1 MGAMPP
7 AASKKTQPQPALHDL
22 HKADVIAFD
31 RNERPIV
38 RLLGSGVTIRCDVLD
53 SGLGPIEVR
62 LGDSV
67 LTAIYPHDPST
78 GCILGRVAASAAA
91 SGMAREPVRRKQLHL
106 DVETLRITAKTE
118 LTLGTP
124 QARIRMD
131 KEGRL
136 ELLAHTLV
144 SKARRLQK
152 LLAPML
158 RLN

>member
-1 MGAMPP
+1 MPP

-22 HKADVIAFD
+22 HKANVIAFD
-31 RNERPIV
+31 REERPIV
-38 RLLGSGVTIRCDVLD
+38 RLLGSGVTVHCDVLD
-53 SGLGPIEVR
+53 SGLGPLEVA

-67 LTAIYPHDPST
+67 LAAIYPHDPST
-78 GCILGRVAASAAA
+78 GCILGRITSSAAA
-91 SGMAREPVRRKQLHL
+91 SSGEPIRRKQLHL
-106 DVETLRITAKTE
+106 ALDTLRITAKTE
-118 LTLGTP
+118 LTLGTSR
-124 QARIRMD
+124 ARIRLD